1 MKPDNFDF
9 EIMTVIKS
17 MRQRKLLKQVNLA
30 KALNTTESNYCKMEN
45 GKKAISIGQLKIIA
59 EYLHTS
65 IQQISKKAEKIS
77 HIIKVK

>member
-9 EIMTVIKS
+9 EIMTVIKEL
-17 MRQRKLLKQVNLA
+17 RRRKQLKQVNIA

-45 GKKAISIGQLKIIA
+45 GKKTISVGQLKIIA

-65 IQQISKKAEKIS
+65 IQQIAKKAEKTFNFG
-77 HIIKVK
+77 K